1 MKNRFLWMLAAI
13 LASGFGAVLTSC
25 NWTEA
30 KVLPVAGTLDAELG
44 ALNAERSP
52 FNSQSSTFSVMS
64 DTVAGV
70 SVFGIDR
77 VDTVSTQGY
86 GIVVVKGATQ
96 TTFPNIRNVRQPQA
110 KYDREADV
118 LWLTSSAME
127 GTGVQVE
134 WLCQIAFDANDS
146 AYMAHVVDPYDVQQQ
161 LRQRL
166 GYRIDGQQLTLF
178 DGQRPLATTTN
189 TVADMGGFDDEQPLW
204 IGEQLRYDLTGDAPQ
219 LLVTPG
225 LKFTTGLVLIY
236 DDMPTLGALLAIA
249 PDGHVEIGDMHN
261 CE

>member
-1 MKNRFLWMLAAI
+1 MLAAI

-134 WLCQIAFDANDS
+134 WLCQMLS
-146 AYMAHVVDPYDVQQQ
+146 MPM
-161 LRQRL
+161 
-166 GYRIDGQQLTLF
+166 T
-178 DGQRPLATTTN
+178 RPTWPTSWTPTTCSSN
-189 TVADMGGFDDEQPLW
+189 YASGW
-204 IGEQLRYDLTGDAPQ
+204 
-219 LLVTPG
+219 
-225 LKFTTGLVLIY
+225 
-236 DDMPTLGALLAIA
+236 AIA
-249 PDGHVEIGDMHN
+249 LTASN
-261 CE
+261 